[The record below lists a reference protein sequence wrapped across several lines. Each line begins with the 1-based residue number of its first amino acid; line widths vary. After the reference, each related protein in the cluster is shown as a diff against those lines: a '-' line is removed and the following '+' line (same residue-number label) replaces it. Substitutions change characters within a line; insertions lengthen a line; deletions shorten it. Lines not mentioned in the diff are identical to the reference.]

1 MKINEQFALLMHREA
16 DYMIQNIIVC
26 ENYEMASQ
34 IARATLGADAIAVET
49 TRYPVEIGNTYINGA
64 FFDSEGNLIEPNPT
78 EAEEIAALKSTISR
92 QNSTIS
98 ELQSTI
104 AAQDEILSDILL
116 NI

>member
-1 MKINEQFALLMHREA
+1 MKINEQFALLMHRET

-26 ENYEMASQ
+26 ENYETASQ

-78 EAEEIAALKSTISR
+78 ETEEIERLNATIVR
-92 QNSTIS
+92 QNTKIDNL
-98 ELQSTI
+98 ETTI
-104 AAQDEILSDILL
+104 AAQDELLADILL